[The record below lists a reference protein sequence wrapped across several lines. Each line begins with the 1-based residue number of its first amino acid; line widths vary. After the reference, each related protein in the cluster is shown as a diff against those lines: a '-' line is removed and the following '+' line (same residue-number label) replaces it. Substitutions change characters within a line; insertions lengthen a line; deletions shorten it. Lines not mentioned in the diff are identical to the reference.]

1 MKEPRFNPSF
11 MSPAH
16 ANDLDAFIPEVWAQ
30 ESLMVLEENMVIANL
45 VNKDFSDEVA
55 AYGDTVN
62 TRSIA
67 EFEMARKTDA
77 DEVETQDAEAT
88 NIPVVLNQHN
98 YSSFIIKDG
107 EESKGFQNLRE
118 KYLVPA
124 VRSISRGIDQLL
136 LAQQYQF
143 MTNCAGSLGT
153 AASRGSVLASRE
165 VMNVN
170 KVPLDGR
177 NFIITPGAETDL
189 LDTTQ
194 FIDANTRG
202 DDGTAMREANIGRL
216 LGFDFYMA
224 QNCPSIASGNTTH
237 TAAVNLIA
245 GYAIG
250 STSIAI
256 DGTSE
261 DLVAGSWCTIAG
273 DMIPQKITA
282 VSGSPT
288 TLLTISPGLKRA
300 VANEAV
306 ITVYAPGAV
315 DLVADYV
322 AGWSKAI
329 VINGFTVAPK
339 AGQLISFDAGAA
351 KDVYGTIGTPTTIS
365 MLLDRPLVDAESN
378 NDVVGIGPTGEY
390 CFAFHK
396 NAMTLVSRPLAAPA
410 PGTGAA
416 SWVASANG
424 LGVRVT
430 ITYQG
435 YKQGH
440 LVTVDMLC
448 GVKVL
453 DTDLGVVMFA

>member
-1 MKEPRFNPSF
+1 MRYRFVPSLF
-11 MSPAH
+11 TPAH
-16 ANDLDAFIPEVWAQ
+16 ANSLEAFIPEVWAQ
-30 ESLMVLEENMVIANL
+30 ESLLVLEENMVISNL
-45 VNKDFSDEVA
+45 VNKDFSSEVA
-55 AYGDTVN
+55 AFGDTVN

-77 DEVETQDAEAT
+77 DEVTTQNAEAT

-124 VRSISRGIDQLL
+124 VRSIARGMDQLL
-136 LAQQYQF
+136 LAQVYQF
-143 MTNCAGSLGT
+143 KANNAGSLGT
-153 AASRGSVLASRE
+153 AASRGSVLLTRE
-165 VMNVN
+165 VMNIN
-170 KVPLDGR
+170 KAPLENR
-177 NFIITPGAETDL
+177 NFIITPGVETNL

-202 DDGTAMREANIGRL
+202 DDGSAMREANIGRL

-224 QNCPSIASGNTTH
+224 QNCPAIADGNTVH

-245 GYAIG
+245 GYAAD

-261 DLVAGSWCTIAG
+261 DLVAGSWCTIGG
-273 DMIPQKITA
+273 DMIPQKITT
-282 VSGSPT
+282 VTGSPT

-300 VANEAV
+300 VVNDAV
-306 ITVYAPGAV
+306 VTVYAPGAV
-315 DLVADYV
+315 DLL
-322 AGWSKAI
+322 AGYAANWSKPI
-329 VINGFTVAPK
+329 VVDGFSVAPK
-339 AGQLISFDAGAA
+339 AGQLVSFDAGAS
-351 KDVYGTIGTPTTIS
+351 KDVYGTIGTPTTTSI
-365 MLLDRPLVDAESN
+365 LLDRPLVVAEAN
-378 NDVVGIGPTGEY
+378 DDVVGIGPAGDY
-390 CFAFHK
+390 CFAFHP

-416 SWVASANG
+416 SFVADANG
-424 LGVRVT
+424 LGIRVT

-453 DTDLGVVMFA
+453 DTSLGAVMFA